1 MSRKLFA
8 LCLCL
13 SFLMSA
19 VFAQQPT
26 PSPTPA
32 PEPPKTQE
40 ERKQAEQKEKKEDK
54 WDIEADHGPS
64 TSVELDTDEGTWMSC
79 DVSPDGQRIV
89 FDLLGDIYQMPISGG
104 AAQLLAGGR
113 AWEVQPR
120 YSPDG
125 KWIAFTSDRDG
136 ADNICCAV

>member
-1 MSRKLFA
+1 MSRILFA

-13 SFLMSA
+13 SVLMSGLR
-19 VFAQQPT
+19 AQQPT
-26 PSPTPA
+26 PSPA
-32 PEPPKTQE
+32 QEPVKTQE
-40 ERKQAEQKEKKEDK
+40 ERKQAEAEKKDDK

-64 TSVELDTDEGTWMSC
+64 TTVEFDTDEGTWMSC
-79 DVSPDGQRIV
+79 DVSPDGQTIV
-89 FDLLGDIYQMPISGG
+89 FDLVGDIYQMPIGGG

-113 AWEVQPR
+113 AWEAQPR

-136 ADNICCAV
+136 GD